1 MTARTTM
8 LVVMLLAGAVR
19 PAMAASTAAE
29 REARRNFQAGEA
41 HFKAGLYGE
50 ALTDYQAGYAVAPLP
65 GFLINVAQ
73 CQRRLGE
80 LAKARA
86 TYQKFLMVAP
96 DSPLG
101 PEVKRLIAE
110 LDQMLADEAAAQ
122 TQPTKGQPA
131 EESTE
136 RAEEAAPALKL
147 SPPAIP
153 DEPAAA
159 TVAAT
164 LTVAATPTPASP
176 RPLWKRWWVWGL
188 VGAAVAGGTVAAF
201 ALSSPATTTIHDGTV
216 GTLRR

>member
-1 MTARTTM
+1 MTARTAT
-8 LVVMLLAGAVR
+8 LSLILLIAAARPAAAAGAG
-19 PAMAASTAAE
+19 AE

-41 HFKAGLYGE
+41 HFKAGLYAE
-50 ALTDYQAGYAVAPLP
+50 ALADYQAGYAAAPLP

-80 LAKARA
+80 LARARA
-86 TYQKFLMVAP
+86 SYQKFLMVAP

-101 PEVKRLIAE
+101 PEVKRLMAE

-122 TQPTKGQPA
+122 TQPANAQPA
-131 EESTE
+131 TASTE
-136 RAEEAAPALKL
+136 RAEEAAPALRL
-147 SPPAIP
+147 SPPASP
-153 DEPAAA
+153 EPAAA

-164 LTVAATPTPASP
+164 LTVAATPTPPPA

-201 ALSSPATTTIHDGTV
+201 ALSSPGTTTIHDGTV

>member
-1 MTARTTM
+1 MTARTTT
-8 LVVMLLAGAVR
+8 LVLILLIAAVR
-19 PAMAASTAAE
+19 PVAAAGAAAE

-41 HFKAGLYGE
+41 HFKAGLYAE
-50 ALTDYQAGYAVAPLP
+50 ALADYQAGYAAAPLP

-80 LAKARA
+80 LARARA
-86 TYQKFLMVAP
+86 SYQKFLMVAP

-122 TQPTKGQPA
+122 NAQPA
-131 EESTE
+131 KTSTE
-136 RAEEAAPALKL
+136 SAEEAAPALQL
-147 SPPAIP
+147 SPPATP
-153 DEPAAA
+153 EQPAAA

-164 LTVAATPTPASP
+164 LTVAAAPTPPLA

-201 ALSSPATTTIHDGTV
+201 ALSSPGTTTIHDGTV